1 MNLYAVGGR
10 ATPNTSGSNSE
21 PRLIRAAHEFE
32 GQMLKE
38 LLKPLTATDGLTG
51 AGSGDDSEDSAGGI
65 LGEFAS
71 EALGKALSEHG
82 GFGIA
87 DRILGQLAASGH
99 HSGASGVTRGEDTLI
114 PL

>member
-1 MNLYAVGGR
+1 MNLYAAGGPVMANPR
-10 ATPNTSGSNSE
+10 GANSE

-38 LLKPLTATDGLTG
+38 LLKPLTATDDLTG
-51 AGSGDDSEDSAGGI
+51 SDSKEDSEDGSGGV

-87 DRILGQLAASGH
+87 DRILGQLSRSGRASET
-99 HSGASGVTRGEDTLI
+99 AR
-114 PL
+114 

>member
-1 MNLYAVGGR
+1 MNLHAVGGPVM
-10 ATPNTSGSNSE
+10 PNTPGTNSE

-38 LLKPLTATDGLTG
+38 LLKPLTSTGLSG
-51 AGSGDDSEDSAGGI
+51 AGENGDSEDGSSGI

-71 EALGKALSEHG
+71 EALGQALSEHG

-87 DRILGQLAASGH
+87 DRILGQLSRSGRASETPG
-99 HSGASGVTRGEDTLI
+99 
-114 PL
+114 